1 MKDKEKKE
9 IENIAQEIIQL
20 ELKCRED
27 KDNINTY
34 LQKITE
40 LTSSL
45 SLEELLEIDEYILMS
60 NQLNN

>member
-27 KDNINTY
+27 KDNVNTY

-45 SLEELLEIDEYILMS
+45 SLEELLEIDEYILTS

>member
-9 IENIAQEIIQL
+9 IKNIAQEIIQL

>member
-45 SLEELLEIDEYILMS
+45 SLEELLEIDEYILTS

>member
-27 KDNINTY
+27 KDNVNTY

>member
-1 MKDKEKKE
+1 MKDKEKE

-27 KDNINTY
+27 KDNRNTY

-45 SLEELLEIDEYILMS
+45 SLEELLEIDEYILTS

>member
-20 ELKCRED
+20 ELKYRED
-27 KDNINTY
+27 KDNVNTY

-45 SLEELLEIDEYILMS
+45 SLEELLEIDEYILTS